1 MRVVAFCGSARRN
14 GNTSILART
23 VLGELETAGMETELV
38 QLAGKD
44 IRGCLACRKC
54 FEKKDQRCSGR
65 EDDVNSCIEKMIQAD
80 GIILASPTYFADLT
94 PEMKALMDRA
104 GYVARANDGL
114 FKRKVGAAVVAAR
127 RVGAI
132 HAFDSMNHFFFIS
145 EMIVPGSNYW
155 NLGFG
160 LDKGDVEKDEEGLQT
175 MKQLGKNMA
184 WLLEKL
190 NHRPADE

>member
-1 MRVVAFCGSARRN
+1 MKVVAFCGSARRN

-23 VLGELETAGMETELV
+23 VLGELEPRGIETELV

-65 EDDVNSCIEKMIQAD
+65 DDDVNACIEKMVEAD
-80 GIILASPTYFADLT
+80 GIILASPTYFADISSD
-94 PEMKALMDRA
+94 MKALIDRA
-104 GYVARANDGL
+104 GYVARANDDM
-114 FKRKVGAAVVAAR
+114 FKHKVGAAVVAAR
-127 RVGAI
+127 RAGSI
-132 HAFDSMNHFFFIS
+132 HAFDSINHFFFIS
-145 EMIVPGSNYW
+145 QMIVPGSNYW

-160 LDKGDVEKDEEGLQT
+160 LDKGDVEKDEEGIQT
-175 MKQLGKNMA
+175 MKHLGKNMA

-190 NHRPADE
+190 GT

>member
-1 MRVVAFCGSARRN
+1 MRIVAFCGSARRN

-23 VLGELETAGMETELV
+23 VLGELESAGMETELV

-54 FEKKDQRCSGR
+54 FEKKDRRCSGR
-65 EDDVNSCIEKMIQAD
+65 EDDVNGCIEKMIQAD
-80 GIILASPTYFADLT
+80 GFILASPTYFADLT
-94 PEMKALMDRA
+94 PEMKALIDRA

-127 RVGAI
+127 RAGAI

-190 NHRPADE
+190 NHRPAGE

>member
-23 VLGELETAGMETELV
+23 VLGELESAGMETELV

-54 FEKKDQRCSGR
+54 FEKKDRRCSGR
-65 EDDVNSCIEKMIQAD
+65 EDDVNDCIEKMIQAD
-80 GIILASPTYFADLT
+80 GFILASPTYFADLT

-127 RVGAI
+127 RAGAI

-190 NHRPADE
+190 NHRPAGE